1 MTGSRIAVVGGG
13 VAGLTVAYDLARLAP
28 AAEITVFERES
39 EPGGAARTVRTSG
52 YQVDTGPA
60 GFLNRPTDTLD
71 LALELGLNDEL
82 LAAADAAKRRYLVR
96 SAELHAAP
104 TGPVALLRSSL
115 LGPGAKARM
124 ALEPFVPRAARSE
137 HDLSDE
143 SAHAFAAR
151 RLGVG
156 FADAFVAPLVAG
168 VSAGDARATSMAALF
183 PRMVRLEAEHGGLV
197 RGMLAQRRAA
207 RRSRVARTSGGGPA
221 GPAGRLTSFRAGAG
235 RLAEALHQR
244 LAGRV
249 RLGAEVVGVTPG
261 SGGAWRL
268 QVGDGSEATVDAL
281 VLAAP
286 AYVSAGLLRDVAP
299 TAASALAAIPYA
311 GVRVIG
317 LGFERSAVPRALD
330 GFGFLA
336 ARGQGARVLGCQWAS
351 TLFPQQA
358 PEGHVLVRAIA
369 GGALDPS
376 FVDLAEDD
384 AIDAVLQDLR
394 ALLGVRA
401 EPAFAHVVT
410 WERGIPQYTLGH
422 RARVAGARAAIQGMA
437 HVVLAGNAYDGLGLN
452 DTVRSARD
460 TARRLVATIQAA

>member
-1 MTGSRIAVVGGG
+1 MTDARIAVVGGG
-13 VAGLTVAYDLARLAP
+13 VAGLTVAYDLSCLLP
-28 AAEITVFERES
+28 DAEIVVFERET
-39 EPGGAARTVRTSG
+39 EPGGTARTVRTAG

-71 LALELGLNDEL
+71 LAKELGLQDEL
-82 LAAADAAKRRYLVR
+82 QGAADAAKRRYLVR
-96 SAELHAAP
+96 SASLEPAPAGPAAM
-104 TGPVALLRSSL
+104 LRSPL

-124 ALEPFVPRAARSE
+124 ALEPFVPRAARGE
-137 HDLSDE
+137 HDAPDE

-156 FADAFVAPLVAG
+156 FANAFVAPLVAG
-168 VSAGDARATSMAALF
+168 VSAGDARTTSMAALF

-207 RRSRVARTSGGGPA
+207 RRSRVGHRSGGGPA

-249 RLGAEVVGVTPG
+249 RLEAEVVGVTPG
-261 SGGAWRL
+261 RGGGWRV
-268 QVGDGSEATVDAL
+268 QVGDGSEFMADAL

-286 AYVSAGLLRDVAP
+286 AYVSYGLLRSAAP
-299 TAASALAAIPYA
+299 AAAEALATIPYA
-311 GVRVIG
+311 GVRVVG
-317 LGFERSAVPRALD
+317 LGFECSAVPRALD

-336 ARGQGARVLGCQWAS
+336 ARGQGVRVLGCQWAS
-351 TLFPQQA
+351 TLFPHQA

-376 FVDLAEDD
+376 FVDLAEND

-401 EPAFAHVVT
+401 EPTFAHVVT

-422 RARVAGARAAIQGMA
+422 RTRVTAARAAIAGLP
-437 HVVLAGNAYDGLGLN
+437 HVVLTGNAYDGLGLN

-460 TARRLVATIQAA
+460 AARRLVAAIQGG